1 MKMLAR
7 SRLLLFSFLLGISYL
22 LSAQSDPAHF
32 QSLEWRNIG
41 PANMMGRIAD
51 IDALNTDYRH
61 VICASAS
68 GGVFQSKNGGIT
80 WDAIFDDYG
89 AGSIGSVALHQAQPE
104 IIWVGTGESA
114 NRNSSGWG
122 DGLYKS
128 TDGGQS
134 FVHIGFE
141 DSHHIADI
149 ALHPT
154 DPNIAYVAVVG
165 HLWGYSG
172 KRGLYKTID
181 GGENWEK
188 LTNKLPQDGK
198 TGCTEI
204 VMHPEDPSTLIAG
217 FYHRLRQ
224 PFYYTSG
231 GEQGGLFKSTDSGK
245 TWKKLTEGLPTGA
258 MGMIDISICRKYPNI
273 LVAAIE
279 ADENLPKGVPGSGVY
294 RSDDGGNH
302 WRFLYKHA
310 VRPFYHG
317 QIEIDPSRPDTIY
330 VVSRDFQI
338 SYDGGET
345 FKPRRWRTDGG
356 DDHAMWIAPYDS
368 DIMYLGTDQGLRISI
383 DGGATILSYNNMAIG
398 QYYAIG
404 ADMQDPY
411 WVGGGLQD
419 NGLWVGPSNS
429 REPRGIL
436 NEHNTWVGEGDG
448 FHFQV
453 DPTDWR
459 TTYLVNHVGF
469 AVRINRET
477 RAYEYITPSPQTI
490 SNYRDHFDPKRTD
503 PLIEYTID
511 PGEHWFFYEETDRQ
525 KLPPQ
530 FRFNWSSP
538 LVLSPTL
545 PQRIYF
551 AGNHLFRSDDRGK
564 SWRIISPDLTGNDP
578 AWRNPSASGYLTRSV
593 TGGENHFTIV
603 TTAES
608 PMNTDVVWA
617 GTDDGYLHVTRDGGH
632 QWEEVGINLPE
643 VPRREAAPGK
653 SYGGSAWV
661 SRVEPSR
668 HQPGRCYV
676 TLDNHRYDDMQPYV
690 FVTEDYGKTWK
701 ALQEGLPK
709 EWSCYVVREDPQVE
723 NLLFVGTETAVHFSL
738 DRGEHWQTLRNNMP
752 WVAIHDLIIHPREG
766 DLIAGT
772 HGRSIWILDDLS
784 ALRALAQTGS
794 KGEFSFLPSR
804 RATRWQSINTGR
816 KQPYFEFRGENP
828 APGGLIQCW
837 VAPEKEGDSLTITVK
852 GNLTESQRWKV
863 AARPGLNRIYWDLDF
878 PPVPAMKDISVM
890 LETIDQL
897 RGTIE
902 DKTKQSEL
910 AELYNE
916 FVKVRQ
922 NYDEHRY
929 LELWDIM
936 SATYGRYGYSL
947 GKRPRRTSAE
957 AGHYAVEI
965 EYQGQVVSGQI
976 ELRDDPILDK

>member
-1 MKMLAR
+1 MLAR
-7 SRLLLFSFLLGISYL
+7 NRLLLFSCLLSISYL
-22 LSAQSDPAHF
+22 LNSQSDPAHF
-32 QSLEWRNIG
+32 QGLEWRNIG

-134 FVHIGFE
+134 FLRVGFE
-141 DSHHIADI
+141 NSHHIADI

-172 KRGLYKTID
+172 ERGLYKTTD
-181 GGENWEK
+181 GGKTWKK
-188 LTNKLPQDGK
+188 LTNNLPEDGK

-204 VMHPEDPSTLIAG
+204 VMHPEDPNTLFAG

-231 GEQGGLFKSTDSGK
+231 GEQGGLFQSKDGGK
-245 TWKKLTEGLPTGA
+245 TWHKLTKGLPTGA
-258 MGMIDISICRKYPNI
+258 TGMIDVSICRKHPNI
-273 LVAAIE
+273 MVAAIE

-294 RSDDGGNH
+294 RSDDGGNN
-302 WRFLYKHA
+302 WRFLFKHA

-317 QIEIDPSRPDTIY
+317 QIEVDPSRPDTIY

-338 SYDGGET
+338 SYDGGKT
-345 FKPRRWRTDGG
+345 FKPRRWHTDGG

-368 DIMYLGTDQGLRISI
+368 DIMYLGTDQGLRLSV

-469 AVRINRET
+469 AVRINRAT

-490 SNYRDHFDPKRTD
+490 SNYQEHFDPLRTD
-503 PLIEYTID
+503 PLIDYTID

-545 PQRIYF
+545 PQRVYF

-564 SWRIISPDLTGNDP
+564 SWRIVSPDLTGNDP

-603 TTAES
+603 TVAES
-608 PMNTDVVWA
+608 PMNTDVIWA
-617 GTDDGYLHVTRDGGH
+617 GTDDGYLHVSRDGGYH
-632 QWEEVGINLPE
+632 WEEVGIHLPE
-643 VPRREAAPGK
+643 VPRREAVAGK
-653 SYGGSAWV
+653 AYGGTAWV

-668 HQPGRCYV
+668 HQPGRCYI
-676 TLDNHRYDDMQPYV
+676 TLDNHRYDDMQPYI
-690 FVTEDYGKTWK
+690 FVTEDYGKTWQ
-701 ALQEGLPK
+701 ALQQGLPK

-738 DRGEHWQTLRNNMP
+738 DRGKHWQSLRNNMP
-752 WVAIHDLIIHPREG
+752 KVAIHDLIIHPREG

-794 KGEFSFLPSR
+794 KGDFSFLPSR
-804 RATRWQSINTGR
+804 RSTRWQSINTGR
-816 KQPYFEFRGENP
+816 KQPYFEFRGKNP
-828 APGGLIQCW
+828 TPGGLIQCW
-837 VAPEKEGDSLTITVK
+837 VSPETAGDSLTITVK
-852 GNLTESQRWKV
+852 GNLTENQQWKV
-863 AARPGLNRIYWDLDF
+863 AARPGLNRIYWELDF
-878 PPVPAMKDISVM
+878 PPVAPTKEIGVM
-890 LETIDQL
+890 L
-897 RGTIE
+897 GTIE
-902 DKTKQSEL
+902 LLKSSVKEKAKFDQLVEL
-910 AELYNE
+910 QDE
-916 FVKVRQ
+916 FVKMEQ

-929 LELWDIM
+929 LELWDSM
-936 SATYGRYGYSL
+936 ATNYGRYGYPL
-947 GKRPRRTSAE
+947 GARPRPIAAE

-965 EYQGQVVSGQI
+965 EYRGQVVSGQI
-976 ELRDDPILDK
+976 ELRDDPLLGQ

>member
-1 MKMLAR
+1 MLAR
-7 SRLLLFSFLLGISYL
+7 NRLLLCFCLLTVSYL
-22 LSAQSDPAHF
+22 LNAQSDPAHF
-32 QSLEWRNIG
+32 QGLEWRNIG

-61 VICASAS
+61 VVCASAS

-80 WDAIFDDYG
+80 WDAIFDDAG

-104 IIWVGTGESA
+104 VIWVGTGESA

-134 FVHIGFE
+134 FLRVGFE
-141 DSHHIADI
+141 NSHHIADI

-154 DPNIAYVAVVG
+154 DPNTAYVAVVG
-165 HLWGYSG
+165 HLWGYG
-172 KRGLYKTID
+172 GERGLYKTTD
-181 GGENWEK
+181 GGENWKK
-188 LTNKLPQDGK
+188 LTNNLPEDGK

-204 VMHPEDPSTLIAG
+204 VMHPENPDILFAG

-231 GEQGGLFKSTDSGK
+231 GEQGGLFQSKDGGK
-245 TWKKLTEGLPTGA
+245 TWQKLTKGLPTGA
-258 MGMIDISICRKYPNI
+258 TGMIDVSICRKQPNI
-273 LVAAIE
+273 MVAAIE

-294 RSDDGGNH
+294 RSDDGGNN

-330 VVSRDFQI
+330 IVSRDFQI
-338 SYDGGET
+338 SYDGGKT
-345 FKPRRWRTDGG
+345 FKPRRWHTDGG

-368 DIMYLGTDQGLRISI
+368 DIMYLGTDQGLRLSV

-490 SNYRDHFDPKRTD
+490 TNYQEHFDPQRTD
-503 PLIEYTID
+503 PLIDYTID

-545 PQRIYF
+545 PQRVYF

-603 TTAES
+603 TVAES
-608 PMNTDVVWA
+608 PMNTDVIWA
-617 GTDDGYLHVTRDGGH
+617 GTDDGYLHVTRDGGYN
-632 QWEEVGINLPE
+632 WEEVGLHLPE

-653 SYGGSAWV
+653 AYGGTAWV

-668 HQPGRCYV
+668 HQPGRCYI

-690 FVTEDYGKTWK
+690 FVTEDYGKTWQ
-701 ALQEGLPK
+701 ALQQGLPK

-738 DRGEHWQTLRNNMP
+738 DRGKHWQSLRNNMP
-752 WVAIHDLIIHPREG
+752 RVAIHDLVIHPREG

-784 ALRALAQTGS
+784 ALRALAQTGNT
-794 KGEFSFLPSR
+794 GDFSFLPSKR
-804 RATRWQSINTGR
+804 STLWQSINTGR

-828 APGGLIQCW
+828 TPGGLIQCW
-837 VAPEKEGDSLTITVK
+837 VNPATAGDSLIVTVK
-852 GNLTESQRWKV
+852 GNSTENQQWKV
-863 AARPGLNRIYWDLDF
+863 AARPGLNRIYWELDF
-878 PPVPAMKDISVM
+878 QPVTPTKEIGIM
-890 LETIDQL
+890 L
-897 RGTIE
+897 GTIE
-902 DKTKQSEL
+902 QLKGSVKEKAKFDQLVEL
-910 AELYNE
+910 QDE
-916 FVKVRQ
+916 FVKMEQ

-929 LELWDIM
+929 LDLWDIM
-936 SATYGRYGYSL
+936 AADYGRYGYPI
-947 GKRPRRTSAE
+947 GARPRPVAAE
-957 AGHYAVEI
+957 AGHYEVEI
-965 EYQGQVVSGQI
+965 EYRGQVVSGQI
-976 ELRDDPILDK
+976 ELRDDPLLGK

>member
-1 MKMLAR
+1 MKMLER
-7 SRLLLFSFLLGISYL
+7 NRLLLFSCLLGISYL
-22 LSAQSDPAHF
+22 VSAQSDPAHF

-51 IDALNTDYRH
+51 IDALSTNYRH

-134 FVHIGFE
+134 FVRVGFE

-154 DPNIAYVAVVG
+154 DPDIAYVAVVG

-172 KRGLYKTID
+172 ERGLYKTID
-181 GGENWEK
+181 GGDNWEK
-188 LTNKLPQDGK
+188 LTNNLPQDGK
-198 TGCTEI
+198 TGCTEV
-204 VMHPEDPSTLIAG
+204 VMHPEDTSTLFAG

-245 TWKKLTEGLPTGA
+245 TWIKLTEGLPTGA
-258 MGMIDISICRKYPNI
+258 MGMIDISICKKYPNI

-294 RSDDGGNH
+294 RSDDGGDH
-302 WRFLYKHA
+302 WRFMYKHA

-429 REPRGIL
+429 RERRGIL

-477 RAYEYITPSPQTI
+477 RGYEYITPSPQTI

-511 PGEHWFFYEETDRQ
+511 PGEHWFFYEETDWQ

-545 PQRIYF
+545 PQRVYF

-564 SWRIISPDLTGNDP
+564 SWRIISPDLTSNDP
-578 AWRNPSASGYLTRSV
+578 KWRNPSASGYLTRSV

-632 QWEEVGINLPE
+632 EWKEVGINLPE
-643 VPRREAAPGK
+643 VPRREAVPGK

-690 FVTEDYGKTWK
+690 FVTEDYGETWE

-738 DRGEHWQTLRNNMP
+738 DRGKHWQTLRNNMP
-752 WVAIHDLIIHPREG
+752 RVAIHDLIIHPREG

-784 ALRALAQTGS
+784 ALRALAQVGS

-804 RATRWQSINTGR
+804 RSTRWQSINTGR

-837 VAPEKEGDSLTITVK
+837 VAPENAGDSLTITVK

-863 AARPGLNRIYWDLDF
+863 AARPGLNRIYWDLNF
-878 PPVPAMKDISVM
+878 PPVPAIKDISVM

-897 RGTIE
+897 RGSIE
-902 DKTKQSEL
+902 DKTKRSEL

-929 LELWDIM
+929 LELWDMM
-936 SATYGRYGYSL
+936 SASYGRYGYPL
-947 GKRPRRTSAE
+947 GKRPRRTRAE

-965 EYQGQVVSGQI
+965 DYQGQVVSGQI